1 MTNKLATLGAGCFW
15 GVESLLSKINGV
27 LSATSGYAG
36 GKNENPTYEQ
46 VCTGQTGHAEVVQI
60 EFDENIITFTELLN
74 YFFRLHDPT
83 TPNQQGV
90 DIGTQY
96 RSVIFYHDEKQKNES
111 LDFINKLEEQKKF
124 SSKIVTEVSSFSEFY
139 RAEEYHQKYYEKK
152 YQGGTGPIFH
162 YYRDL

>member
-152 YQGGTGPIFH
+152 YQGGTGPICH